1 MRILN
6 PSLFLELLF
15 TLFDFSE
22 KLDWHSIDYL
32 YDVYQDSVL
41 VDLAAGSDI
50 SSTKGLFWDLFLT
63 VEFVELVQ
71 ELLEQAED
79 EEMLRKKIEKYVK
92 NQ

>member
-1 MRILN
+1 MI
-6 PSLFLELLF
+6 EL
-15 TLFDFSE
+15 
-22 KLDWHSIDYL
+22 KLDYV
-32 YDVYQDSVL
+32 YKVYQDSVL

-79 EEMLRKKIEKYVK
+79 EEMLEKKNKKFEKLFSSDPSLKHGRFATVHFIPLLD
-92 NQ
+92 